1 MEKKEIKKIIK
12 RVFFVIICALLYS
25 AAIKLIVQP
34 NKFLAGGV
42 SGITVLVSRALAL
55 SIKKETMESI
65 LYSIFYAVFNLPIF
79 IFGFKKIG
87 KKFILFSIGNV
98 ALVSILV
105 SIIPS
110 SLYEILQLNTLD
122 LLTSSIIAGL
132 LTGMSCA
139 LAYANNFSNG
149 GTDIIAMYL
158 SRNKGKGIGTCNF
171 IMNASILVV
180 GGIVFKD
187 FDTLVYTV
195 IYFFINSL
203 VVNNLYIGQKKV
215 LLEIVTTKAEEL
227 SNEIMKV
234 SHHGC
239 TIIDVIGAYSKTNKK
254 MLRAVVYSN
263 QTRLIGDIVKGIDPD
278 SFTTIME
285 VKRVNGN
292 FYLPPLN

>member
-1 MEKKEIKKIIK
+1 MKNKELKKILK
-12 RVFFVIICALLYS
+12 RSLMVVVCALLY
-25 AAIKLIVQP
+25 ATAIKLIVQP

-42 SGITVLVSRALAL
+42 SGVTILVSRAI
-55 SIKKETMESI
+55 SIVISKETMESI
-65 LYSIFYAVFNLPIF
+65 LYSIFYAIFNLPIF
-79 IFGFKKIG
+79 IFGFKRIG
-87 KKFILFSIGNV
+87 KKFILFSIANV
-98 ALVSILV
+98 ALVSLFV
-105 SIIPS
+105 SIIPA
-110 SLYEILQLNTLD
+110 SLFETLQFNTLD
-122 LLTSSIIAGL
+122 LLTSSILAGL
-132 LTGMSCA
+132 LTGISCA
-139 LAYANNFSNG
+139 LAYANSFSNG

-158 SRNKGKGIGTCNF
+158 ARNKGKGIGTCNF
-171 IMNASILVV
+171 FMNASILVV

-215 LLEIVTTKAEEL
+215 LLEIVTTEAEKLSEEL
-227 SNEIMKV
+227 MKV

-239 TIIDVIGAYSKTNKK
+239 TIVDVVGAYSHTNRK
-254 MLRAVVYSN
+254 MLRLVVYSN
-263 QTRLIGDIVKGIDPD
+263 QTRMIGDIVKRIDPG

>member
-12 RVFFVIICALLYS
+12 RVLVVIICALFYS
-25 AAIKLIVQP
+25 VAIKLIVQP

-42 SGITVLVSRALAL
+42 SGITVLVSRAL
-55 SIKKETMESI
+55 SIAINKESLESI
-65 LYSIFYAVFNLPIF
+65 LYSVFYVIFNLPIF

-87 KKFILFSIGNV
+87 KKFILFSIINV
-98 ALVSILV
+98 ILV
-105 SIIPS
+105 SLLVSVIPS
-110 SLYEILQLNTLD
+110 SLYEILQFNTLD
-122 LLTSSIIAGL
+122 PLTSSILAGL
-132 LTGMSCA
+132 LTGVSCA
-139 LAYANNFSNG
+139 LAYANSFSNG

-171 IMNASILVV
+171 IMNVSILVV
-180 GGIVFKD
+180 GGLVFKD

-215 LLEIVTTKAEEL
+215 LLEIVTSESEKLSSEL
-227 SNEIMKV
+227 MKV

-239 TIIDVIGAYSKTNKK
+239 TILDVVGAYSHTNRK
-254 MLRAVVYSN
+254 MLRLVVHSN
-263 QTRLIGDIVKGIDPD
+263 QTRLICDIVKKIDPH